1 MNMNVR
7 ERMEKVVEEG
17 RQDVAVA
24 LESIQREFAIRRD
37 LVVKN
42 DKIEIDFDAAGAMKI
57 KTPDRDFLA
66 TEHSESQA
74 FAHYGIPRT
83 FADKLISWGMPTL
96 LRDNFARI
104 GATRFGSSGVMLRTV
119 GDSVK
124 GWLSPS
130 FRRIDASPVLES
142 FVEGA
147 VKSGMVPI
155 RGFNTDYRYQLR
167 FAFPEV
173 IVPRGI
179 DSEATIFGASL
190 TTGDYGGS
198 AFKAE
203 LFLMRLICLNGM
215 IGTRVFRHI
224 HVGSRFTSSDDVA
237 VLSNE
242 TQRLDVRTMSSAV
255 RDMVR
260 ALPAQRETIKTRIEA
275 AFEKEPSRAAW
286 DAVRKATDKGTFEE
300 IEKAYSS
307 KADVSLLPDQPG
319 AWRLA
324 NAISLIAQ
332 GQKKDDK
339 RIDLEAL
346 AMSAIA

>member
-17 RQDVAVA
+17 RQDVATA
-24 LESIQREFAIRRD
+24 LESIQREFVIRRD

-42 DKIEIDFDAAGAMKI
+42 DKIAIAFNGAGAMTI

-66 TEHSESQA
+66 TEHSEGQA
-74 FAHYGIPRT
+74 FSHYGVPRA
-83 FADKLISWGMPTL
+83 FADKLISWKMTPL
-96 LRDNFARI
+96 LERNFAEI
-104 GATRFGSSGVMLRTV
+104 GSTRFGSNGVMLRTV
-119 GDSVK
+119 GDQVK

-130 FRRIDASPVLES
+130 FRRIDASPVLGS

-147 VKSGMVPI
+147 VKAGMVPI

-167 FAFPEV
+167 FAFPDV

-179 DSEATIFGASL
+179 DSEATLFGASL

-215 IGTRVFRHI
+215 IGTQVFRHI

-237 VLSNE
+237 ILSNE

-255 RDMVR
+255 RDMIR
-260 ALPAQRETIKTRIEA
+260 ALPAQRETIGKRIDD

-300 IEKAYSS
+300 IEKAYNS
-307 KADVSLLPDQPG
+307 KADVSLLPEEKSS
-319 AWRLA
+319 WRLA

-332 GQKKDDK
+332 GQEKADK

-346 AMSAIA
+346 AMSAVA